1 MRYATFVLQLFVGLA
16 LLQLSG
22 CSTIPKAPE
31 TVHVPVYVSCVG
43 DRPTPPEKAI
53 PLNDSV
59 SEQVRAMLIDKAR
72 LEGYVAI
79 LEAVIDGCI

>member
-1 MRYATFVLQLFVGLA
+1 MNKLILT
-16 LLQLSG
+16 LSIFLIG

-31 TVHVPVYVSCVG
+31 TVQVPVYVSCVG
-43 DRPTPPEKAI
+43 ERPTPPEKAI
-53 PLNDSV
+53 PKNDSV

-72 LEGYVAI
+72 LEAYVAK

>member
-1 MRYATFVLQLFVGLA
+1 MYTKTAFLCIFLI
-16 LLQLSG
+16 G

-43 DRPTPPEKAI
+43 ERPTPPEKAI

-59 SEQVRAMLIDKAR
+59 SEQVRAILIDKAR
-72 LEGYVAI
+72 LEAYVAK
-79 LEAVIDGCI
+79 LEAVVDGCL

>member
-1 MRYATFVLQLFVGLA
+1 MNKLTLA
-16 LLQLSG
+16 LSILLVG

-31 TVHVPVYVSCVG
+31 TVQVPVYVSCVG
-43 DRPTPPEKAI
+43 ERPTPPEKAI

-72 LEGYVAI
+72 LEAYVAK
-79 LEAVIDGCI
+79 LEAIVDGCL